1 MDRTDGNRLNIVQ
14 TLGRY
19 KYVILIA
26 ALGAILLAW
35 PKQESNAETETLMQ
49 QLSGESEV
57 EKLEKK
63 MEEILSKMN
72 GVGRVDVLLTLESGG
87 ELVLATDSTL
97 RYSGSPQNPNDYDRS
112 SETVTVSGGNG
123 TDVVVTQEKSAKFR
137 GALIVC
143 DGGDN
148 DRVRLKIIEAVC
160 ALTGLGS
167 DRVAV
172 VRWGSENLGANTTLS
187 SGEELS

>member
-1 MDRTDGNRLNIVQ
+1 MDRTDGKRLNILQ
-14 TLGRY
+14 ALGRY
-19 KYVILIA
+19 KYVILVA
-26 ALGAILLAW
+26 ALGAVLLAW
-35 PKQESNAETETLMQ
+35 PRQETDTAAETTVQ
-49 QLSGESEV
+49 HLSGESEV

-97 RYSGSPQNPNDYDRS
+97 RYSGSPQNPDDYNRS
-112 SETVTVSGGNG
+112 NETVTVSGGNG

-148 DRVRLKIIEAVC
+148 DRVRLRIIEAVC

>member
-1 MDRTDGNRLNIVQ
+1 MDREDGKRLNILQ

-19 KYVILIA
+19 KYVLLVA
-26 ALGAILLAW
+26 ALGAVLLMW
-35 PKQESNAETETLMQ
+35 PREEPHTEATAQHM
-49 QLSGESEV
+49 GTENDDIG
-57 EKLEKK
+57 KLEEQ
-63 MEEILSKMN
+63 MEDILSKMN
-72 GVGRVDVLLTLESGG
+72 GVGRVDVLLTIESGG

-123 TDVVVTQEKSAKFR
+123 TDVVVTQERSAKFR

-143 DGGDN
+143 EGGDN
-148 DRVRLKIIEAVC
+148 DRVRLAIVEAVC
-160 ALTGLGS
+160 ALTGLGA

-172 VRWGSENLGANTTLS
+172 VRWGSESAGTNTILN
-187 SGEELS
+187 SGEELA

>member
-1 MDRTDGNRLNIVQ
+1 MGKEDGKRINPLAA
-14 TLGRY
+14 LGRY
-19 KYVILIA
+19 KYVMLVA
-26 ALGAILLAW
+26 ALGAVLLLLPW
-35 PKQESNAETETLMQ
+35 QESES
-49 QLSGESEV
+49 SGDGASQIANGLRDVRE
-57 EKLEKK
+57 LEKD

-97 RYSGSPQNPNDYDRS
+97 RYSGSPQNPDDYDRS
-112 SETVTVSGGNG
+112 SETVIVSGGSG
-123 TDVVVTQEKSAKFR
+123 TEVVVTQERSAKFR

-148 DRVRLKIIEAVC
+148 DNVRLRIVAAVC
-160 ALTGLGS
+160 ALTGLGA

-172 VRWGSENLGANTTLS
+172 VRWGAENASANITFGNRGDLS
-187 SGEELS
+187 

>member
-1 MDRTDGNRLNIVQ
+1 MSKREGKRFHIAELF
-14 TLGRY
+14 GRY
-19 KYVILIA
+19 KYVIAVA
-26 ALGAILLAW
+26 AVGAVLLLW
-35 PKQESNAETETLMQ
+35 PWQEEQEPVQPAAQPTTACRD
-49 QLSGESEV
+49 LSD
-57 EKLEKK
+57 LEEQ
-63 MEEILSKMN
+63 MEEILSKIS

-97 RYSGSPQNPNDYDRS
+97 RYSGSPQNPDDYDRS
-112 SETVTVSGGNG
+112 SETVIVSGGSG
-123 TDVVVTQEKSAKFR
+123 SEVVVTQERSGKFR

-148 DRVRLKIIEAVC
+148 DKVRLKIVEAVC
-160 ALTGLGS
+160 ALTGLGA

-172 VRWGSENLGANTTLS
+172 VRWGSESSGANTLIG

>member
-1 MDRTDGNRLNIVQ
+1 MDRADGKRLNILQ

-19 KYVILIA
+19 KYVILVA
-26 ALGAILLAW
+26 ALGAVLLAW
-35 PKQESNAETETLMQ
+35 PRQESDTESETAVQ
-49 QLSGESEV
+49 HLSGESEV
-57 EKLEKK
+57 EKLEKR
-63 MEEILSKMN
+63 MEEILSKIS

-97 RYSGSPQNPNDYDRS
+97 RYSGSPQNPDDYNRS
-112 SETVTVSGGNG
+112 SETVTVSGGSG
-123 TDVVVTQEKSAKFR
+123 TDVVVTQEKSARFR

-167 DRVAV
+167 DRVSV
-172 VRWGSENLGANTTLS
+172 VGWESENTGANITLS